1 MFTETY
7 LEISGWV
14 NAIMS
19 SVGRE
24 NRPPPLSVST
34 PPQTIIKHGFL
45 FKKAHN
51 KWTEKYFVLE
61 RTDNGTNLM
70 YYDGIGDF
78 KRNKYLPKRVIP
90 LW

>member
-14 NAIMS
+14 NAIMT
-19 SVGRE
+19 SVGQE
-24 NRPPPLSVST
+24 IRPPPLPVSSSS
-34 PPQTIIKHGFL
+34 QTIIKHGFL
-45 FKKAHN
+45 YKKAHN

-61 RTDNGTNLM
+61 RTDNGTNLI
-70 YYDGIGDF
+70 YFDGIGDF
-78 KRNKYLPKRVIP
+78 KRNKNLPKRVIP